1 MNQKSPLK
9 AIFAIIT
16 VMKRLLILFILLLA
30 PKTVAAAELP
40 LEAPQNFR
48 AQAIE
53 NLERVELIWE
63 APATAGVGY
72 RIYRSTSKGNK
83 GSILADSRAGLNYID
98 TTVAYSTTYY
108 YTLASFLN
116 TKVES
121 TTAAM
126 AVRPSL
132 AAPGDVKAAST
143 EQGGEIKLTWKR
155 PTLGLILAFNI
166 YRSTDDKGPGSRIAA
181 QQAGEEYIDRT
192 AENGRIYYYRVKAVG
207 SSGREGEASALA
219 IGVAS
224 DKKPPRPPT
233 IKGSF
238 SSPDKA
244 SLSWSAPAGERNLFY
259 ILYRSTSLGAAGDR
273 VVETKNTSYRQAGLP
288 PGAVY
293 YYGVSAID
301 ASGNVSE
308 LSQQVKITITAK
320 ASATASQKVQNFTA
334 EGTTKAGEIL
344 LRWRLPADSKIAYS
358 RIYRS
363 LSPTGEAGQIADK
376 VAGSSYLDKT
386 AIAGQRYYYVARLVG
401 KDALELPPSEQK
413 NATAFDPAN
422 RSQRPILEGT
432 KPAKISAPAT
442 PLPVKSAP
450 SAGTKV
456 YAYAKPRLG
465 DLALEAALANNL
477 RQALIKR
484 LGANRVPW
492 ILNPTLVRAYL
503 YGGYAI
509 DEISR
514 TITQGPG
521 LVHPAI
527 RAVEWRKSAEYQKKN
542 K

>member
-1 MNQKSPLK
+1 
-9 AIFAIIT
+9 
-16 VMKRLLILFILLLA
+16 MKRLLILFILLLA

-72 RIYRSTSKGNK
+72 RIYRSTSKGGK
-83 GSILADSRAGLNYID
+83 GGILADSRAGLNYID
-98 TTVAYSTTYY
+98 TTVAYGTTYY

-132 AAPGDVKAAST
+132 AAPGEVKAANT

-155 PTLGLILAFNI
+155 PTLGLILTFNI
-166 YRSTDDKGPGSRIAA
+166 YRSTDDKRLGSRIA
-181 QQAGEEYIDRT
+181 QKQAGEEYLDRT
-192 AENGRIYYYRVKAVG
+192 AENGRSYYYRIKAVG
-207 SSGREGEASALA
+207 ASGREGEASALA
-219 IGVAS
+219 IGLAS
-224 DKKPPRPPT
+224 DKKPPVPP
-233 IKGSF
+233 ILKGSF
-238 SSPDKA
+238 TSPDKA
-244 SLSWSAPAGERNLFY
+244 SLSWSAPAGERNLSY
-259 ILYRSTSLGAAGDR
+259 ILYRSTSLGTNGDR
-273 VVETKNTSYRQAGLP
+273 VVETKNTSYRQASLP

-301 ASGNVSE
+301 PSGNISA
-308 LSQQVKITITAK
+308 LSPQVKITITAK

-344 LRWRLPADSKIAYS
+344 LRWRLPAGNKIAYS

-376 VAGSSYLDKT
+376 VTGSSYLDKN
-386 AIAGQRYYYVARLVG
+386 AIAGQRYYYLVRLVG
-401 KDALELPPSEQK
+401 KDALELPASEQK
-413 NATAFDPAN
+413 NAVAFDPAN
-422 RSQRPILEGT
+422 RSQGSFAASAKPT
-432 KPAKISAPAT
+432 KLSAPAS
-442 PLPVKSAP
+442 PVPAKSAP
-450 SAGTKV
+450 SSGAKI
-456 YAYAKPRLG
+456 YAYGKPRLA
-465 DLALEAALANNL
+465 DLSLEAALGNNL
-477 RQALIKR
+477 RRALVKR
-484 LGANRVPW
+484 LGANRVPRV
-492 ILNPTLVRAYL
+492 LNSTLVRAYL
-503 YGGYAI
+503 YGGYTI

-514 TITQGPG
+514 TIIQGPG
-521 LVHPAI
+521 LVHPGI